1 VRRRSGKTLPRSQ
14 AGVTVASVLM
24 IISIVLVVSMC
35 MASLSCFQLNV
46 ALKVY
51 SDAKARMAAESEIN
65 RALFLFVEDDPNFAK
80 DGNPNTYQDTYT
92 GASAKIIFSPSGA
105 QPYSTYN
112 YYNTKDTTGWNG
124 RKVPAESIHLIATGT
139 SGASRRSI
147 EMIVKKGIFPYA
159 LATSSKIQSVNAP
172 LWTEGVKDTSS
183 LLADVKNRPGN
194 INSNFSSGGNAI
206 EAPKNCYVTGAI
218 TAPGEI
224 DIKKPSVVIGGIK
237 PGSPSIELPFI
248 TTGSLDPKDQVG
260 VINITSP
267 TLSAITLDSLH
278 RTTGKLTVYGDL
290 TLDNAVLFTEDDLLV
305 TGKVTGSGALISKG
319 KITLQKTSDLAA
331 NNQLAIVADK
341 DVTIAGQN
349 SYLQGLV
356 YTHGNFYGENFT
368 LVGNLI
374 AQSSDESAGQA
385 VLNNVKLVNNEQTTN
400 QTLNSP
406 AHAEDA
412 GGNLWHN
419 EVNPAYYEHFD
430 ITFDTDK
437 IKNLGNLKSAL
448 DAASNDFNASTAAE
462 LDMQLNDGNYLK
474 FYIICKGDPG
484 TFPHEKAESMTD
496 LYNKIM
502 TCPGSGTD
510 KYDDYRLFIS
520 DNGKATTIPQS
531 TKIKKVIQGLL
542 RHLKHNLDI
551 MGPGSGTLSGFTV
564 VTDLRLNKYITN
576 VRPTRITFQGELP

>member
-1 VRRRSGKTLPRSQ
+1 
-14 AGVTVASVLM
+14 M

-65 RALFLFVEDDPNFAK
+65 RALFLFVEDDPHFGK
-80 DGNPNTYQDTYT
+80 DGNPDTYPDQYT
-92 GASAKIIFSPSGA
+92 GASAKIIFSPSGT

-112 YYNTKDTTGWNG
+112 YYNTKDAVGWNG

-172 LWTEGVKDTSS
+172 LWTEGVKDTKS
-183 LLADVKNRPGN
+183 LLADVKDRPGN
-194 INSNFSSGGNAI
+194 VNSNFSSGGNAI
-206 EAPKNCYVTGAI
+206 EAPKNCYVTGAV

-224 DIKKPSVVIGGIK
+224 DIKQPSIVIGGIK

-248 TTGSLDPKDQVG
+248 TTAALDPKDQVG
-260 VINITSP
+260 VIDITSS

-290 TLDNAVLFTEDDLLV
+290 KLDNGLLFTEDDLLV

-319 KITLQKTSDLAA
+319 KITLQQTSDLAA
-331 NNQLAIVADK
+331 SNQLAIVADK
-341 DVTIAGQN
+341 DITIAGQN

-374 AQSSDESAGQA
+374 AQSSDESAGKA
-385 VLNNVKLVNNEQTTN
+385 VLNNVKIINSEQTTN
-400 QTLNSP
+400 QTINSP
-406 AHAEDA
+406 AHAGEA
-412 GGNLWHN
+412 GGNLWKSN
-419 EVNPAYYEHFD
+419 VNPEWDHLYEHFD
-430 ITFDTDK
+430 IQWSGDSISSQT
-437 IKNLGNLKSAL
+437 AL
-448 DAASNDFNASTAAE
+448 NNALHEASLDFNASTAAA
-462 LDMQLNDGNYLK
+462 LDDAAA
-474 FYIICKGDPG
+474 PG
-484 TFPHEKAESMTD
+484 KMDFHTVCVNCGCVYDHPKVNSMTE
-496 LYNKIM
+496 LYNQIQSEGGQGFILSVTGTAGTGTPVDPKDLDIMKI
-502 TCPGSGTD
+502 
-510 KYDDYRLFIS
+510 
-520 DNGKATTIPQS
+520 
-531 TKIKKVIQGLL
+531 IKGLL
-542 RHLKHNLDI
+542 KHLKHNLDI
-551 MGPGSGTLSGFTV
+551 MGPGNGTLSGFTV